1 MGCCTSKYSR
11 LSETISLTD
20 RILPLISPDTTKI
33 RDLTTSERSQ
43 LDSLFNEFDESG
55 KGFVDFDDLRA
66 GLTTFGKHPS
76 SHALHRIVKQTH
88 LSSAPPNSICKKGFM
103 LAICSRRS
111 LLWEFLY
118 TEYDTEK
125 ELEDELKK
133 AKGGGK
139 WRFGV

>member
-11 LSETISLTD
+11 LSESISLAD
-20 RILPLISPDTTKI
+20 RILPIIAAETTKI
-33 RDLTTSERSQ
+33 RDLTASERSQ
-43 LDSLFNEFDESG
+43 LDSLFNEFDAASRNSIS
-55 KGFVDFDDLRA
+55 FDDLRE
-66 GLTTFGKHPS
+66 GLVTFGKHPS
-76 SHALHRIVKQTH
+76 THALHRIIKQTH
-88 LSSAPPNSICKKGFM
+88 LSSAPPNEICKKGFM